1 MAREWSE
8 RHIRDLVRSE
18 WVKIEGG
25 GGGGIEN
32 IVKDIVDAIMNEFKI
47 ALSGVEFTANTM
59 DIKQNSFYEYHN
71 IRVNARIIPDSVRI
85 EKSQWENDSSRI
97 AYDIYFDYSGYVSLG
112 DNRQGEITQNKRIG
126 AIPKY
131 VDMDITVIS
140 PGTHYLETFIGL
152 VSYSLSRFSESAQP
166 AKSIPEDI
174 KLIFGYSNES
184 ANKPDIIIKETG
196 EELSLETAKSMPMYQ
211 GGGLY
216 VIRTMT
222 DFNTD
227 NYMSRTFGG
236 SRHIRVLYDIYNMTV
251 AVNLDETVMDS

>member
-8 RHIRDLVRSE
+8 RHIRDLVKSE
-18 WVKIEGG
+18 WINIGGG

-47 ALSGVEFTANTM
+47 SLSGIEFTANTM

-97 AYDIYFDYSGYVSLG
+97 AYDIYFNYSGYVSLG

-152 VSYSLSRFSESAQP
+152 VSYSLARFSESAQP

>member
-8 RHIRDLVRSE
+8 RHIRDLVKSE
-18 WVKIEGG
+18 WLNIGG
-25 GGGGIEN
+25 GGSVEEIM
-32 IVKDIVDAIMNEFKI
+32 KDVIVDGVMNEFAA
-47 ALSGVEFTANTM
+47 ALSSVAFTANTM

-71 IRVNARIIPDSVRI
+71 VRVNAQIVPSSIRI
-85 EKSQWENDSSRI
+85 EKSQWEDDSSYI
-97 AYDIYFDYSGYVSLG
+97 AYDIYFDYTGYVSLG
-112 DNRQGEITQNKRIG
+112 DNKQGEITQNKRIG

-131 VDMDITVIS
+131 VDMDIAVFS
-140 PGTHYLETFIGL
+140 AGTHYLETIIGL
-152 VSYSLSRFSESAQP
+152 VSYALFRLSESAQP

-174 KLIFGYSNES
+174 KLIFGYSNEV

-236 SRHIRVLYDIYNMTV
+236 SRHIRVLYNTYNMTV
-251 AVNLDETVMDS
+251 SVNLDQNIPQV